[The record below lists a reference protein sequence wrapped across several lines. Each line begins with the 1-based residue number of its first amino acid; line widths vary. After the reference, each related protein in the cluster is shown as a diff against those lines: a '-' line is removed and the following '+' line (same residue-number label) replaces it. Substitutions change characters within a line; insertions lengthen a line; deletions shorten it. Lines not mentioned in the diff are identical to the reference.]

1 MASIIRMPSVLAGS
15 EEAAIAN
22 WLVTEGQR
30 VEVGDPL
37 AEIETEKAIVEYNAE
52 DAGII
57 GRVVLA
63 AGESGEI
70 GAPIAVL
77 IAEGESGSDIDAVL
91 GSGGAGG
98 GSASGGSASGGDGDV
113 DAASTAPASATA
125 PPVTAPESATT
136 DAPARDPEAATPV
149 VEAESVAVAAE
160 EASPDAP
167 AGAAGSGSAAAGSAG
182 ADAGGSDSGAPAR
195 ATGSPDTSAATGSAV
210 DAAAGSAT
218 ERESAASGGRLFVS
232 PIARKLAREAGID
245 PQTITGSGP
254 GGRIVRRDVE
264 AAVAAPAPVSAPS
277 APASGEA
284 ATGGSDAGAVA
295 SAPAAA
301 APAPAAA
308 PSGSAA
314 TAGRG
319 ASGEASAAWDLV
331 PHSGMRKAIAR
342 RLTES
347 KSTVPHFYLTT
358 ECVVDDLLALRAQ
371 VNAQSPVRVSVN
383 DFVVKAVAA
392 AFAAVPEANV
402 TWSDEGMRVHR
413 SVDIAVAVA
422 TEGGL
427 VTPVVRGVDSKSLT
441 AVSSAISELVG
452 KAKEKRLKQDELEG
466 GSFSVSNLGMYGTVE
481 FSAILNPPQSG
492 ILAVGAA
499 KPQAVVV
506 DGEVRVATVMRC
518 TLSVDHR
525 AVDGALAARWLAAFT
540 ERIENPLSILL

>member
-91 GSGGAGG
+91 GSGGASGG
-98 GSASGGSASGGDGDV
+98 GASGGGAGGGDV

-149 VEAESVAVAAE
+149 VEAESVAVAAD
-160 EASPDAP
+160 EAATDAP
-167 AGAAGSGSAAAGSAG
+167 AGATGSGNGTAGSAS
-182 ADAGGSDSGAPAR
+182 DAAN
-195 ATGSPDTSAATGSAV
+195 TSATGSA
-210 DAAAGSAT
+210 DAATGSAT

-245 PQTITGSGP
+245 PQTISGSGP

-264 AAVAAPAPVSAPS
+264 AAVAAPAPAPVSA

-284 ATGGSDAGAVA
+284 ATGGSDARAAA

-301 APAPAAA
+301 AAAAA
-308 PSGSAA
+308 PATAAAA
-314 TAGRG
+314 TPSDPAATGRG
-319 ASGEASAAWDLV
+319 ATASIEPNAEWDLV

-392 AFAAVPEANV
+392 AFADVPEANV

-452 KAKEKRLKQDELEG
+452 KAKEKRLKQAELEG